1 MKPKYLEFCGINSF
15 SRKAEIDFEQLLS
28 SGIFGIFGDTGS
40 GKTTILDSMIFALY
54 GRIDRLKVGSGSEV
68 INYNCDKAYV
78 RFDFET
84 ETAQGRKVYR
94 VEREIKRKNSAQ
106 SLTLS
111 ELNGEQI
118 KPISEGVKNTNA
130 KIQEIVGLSFDDFK
144 KCIALPQGEFAQFVK
159 SDRSDRLQLISRL
172 FGLEKYGDQ
181 LSAKLREKRAEAK
194 SALDTKEGELLA
206 YGELDSAAIKA
217 MQAEIASLKE
227 QKNAL
232 DAEYLQFG
240 AEFERLKSDYSRGKT
255 LQEYRAKQERLSAMR
270 AEMDELRRLLR
281 LAPAAEEICTL
292 AKREKSRA
300 GEIAAQTEKQRA
312 ELQRKKDAEEEI
324 LRAEKERDDA
334 KFAERTEELSA
345 KLAALE
351 YIKKD
356 AEILRGKTAERE
368 RLKKDYQASQ
378 AKKES
383 AERELAKVGQHAEEV
398 SKRLEMSG
406 DTDLSAFLAQNF
418 DSALL
423 NAEYVGLNKYFSEK
437 REELNRRFPPE
448 GELFQW
454 IDGEFAERAK
464 HYGELSSGEKTD
476 DAAVLFEKFRARQRE
491 LGELNASLNKLAAER
506 ARLESS
512 VREYAGQ
519 TEQIVERGRALKE
532 EIAQTQERIRA
543 ALGEDAV
550 SDLTDSERKLRAQRD
565 ELAAKQQAL
574 EKRLSDM
581 RERIRQSELSA
592 GRAES
597 AAAQLKKE
605 SESDAVRM
613 QRLLGE
619 TEFSSPS
626 QAEAILQ
633 KLSDKDAANKRVKE
647 YDDTLVSLRANME
660 LLLKDGEI
668 RPVSEEE
675 YTKRSAEFAALTEK
689 KQSAAESLAVC
700 EQRLTEAVRRL
711 DLKKALE
718 RERDLRRAEYDR
730 IAKLNEL
737 VKGNKFMEFVASEY
751 LSDISAAATTT
762 LLRLTGGRY
771 FVRYEQGFYVG
782 DNLCGGELRS
792 VNTLSGGETFLVS
805 LSLALALSSAI
816 YAKSLK
822 PIEFFFLDEG
832 FGTLDEKLIDT
843 VMDSLEKLKNSRFS
857 IGLISHVE
865 ELKHRIGTKVIVTG
879 AAESGSSQIQIS
891 Y

>member
-1 MKPKYLEFCGINSF
+1 M
-15 SRKAEIDFEQLLS
+15 
-28 SGIFGIFGDTGS
+28 
-40 GKTTILDSMIFALY
+40 
-54 GRIDRLKVGSGSEV
+54 
-68 INYNCDKAYV
+68 
-78 RFDFET
+78 
-84 ETAQGRKVYR
+84 
-94 VEREIKRKNSAQ
+94 
-106 SLTLS
+106 
-111 ELNGEQI
+111 
-118 KPISEGVKNTNA
+118 
-130 KIQEIVGLSFDDFK
+130 
-144 KCIALPQGEFAQFVK
+144 
-159 SDRSDRLQLISRL
+159 
-172 FGLEKYGDQ
+172 
-181 LSAKLREKRAEAK
+181 
-194 SALDTKEGELLA
+194 
-206 YGELDSAAIKA
+206 
-217 MQAEIASLKE
+217 
-227 QKNAL
+227 
-232 DAEYLQFG
+232 
-240 AEFERLKSDYSRGKT
+240 
-255 LQEYRAKQERLSAMR
+255 
-270 AEMDELRRLLR
+270 
-281 LAPAAEEICTL
+281 
-292 AKREKSRA
+292 
-300 GEIAAQTEKQRA
+300 
-312 ELQRKKDAEEEI
+312 
-324 LRAEKERDDA
+324 
-334 KFAERTEELSA
+334 SA

-356 AEILRGKTAERE
+356 AEILQGKTAERE

-406 DTDLSAFLAQNF
+406 DTDLSAFLAQSF

-437 REELNRRFPPE
+437 REELNRNFPPE

-519 TEQIVERGRALKE
+519 TEQIVERGRVLKE

>member
-15 SRKAEIDFEQLLS
+15 SRKAEINFEQLLS

-54 GRIDRLKVGSGSEV
+54 GRIDRLKVGSGSEI

-111 ELNGEQI
+111 ELSGEQI
-118 KPISEGVKNTNA
+118 KPVSEGVKNTNA
-130 KIQEIVGLSFDDFK
+130 KIQEIIGLSFDDFK

-181 LSAKLREKRAEAK
+181 LSAKLREKRAEAR

-206 YGELDSAAIKA
+206 YSELDSASIKA
-217 MQAEIASLKE
+217 IQAEITSLKE
-227 QKNAL
+227 QKIAL
-232 DAEYLQFG
+232 DAEYLKFN
-240 AEFERLKSDYSRGKT
+240 ADFERLKSDYLRGKT
-255 LQEYRAKQERLSAMR
+255 LQEYKAKQERLSAMSG
-270 AEMDELRRLLR
+270 EMEELRRLLR
-281 LAPAAEEICTL
+281 LAPSAEEICTL
-292 AKREKSRA
+292 AKRERSR
-300 GEIAAQTEKQRA
+300 GEMIAVQIEKQRA
-312 ELQRKKDAEEEI
+312 ELQKKACAEEEI
-324 LRAEKERDDA
+324 VRAEKERDESN
-334 KFAERTEELSA
+334 FAAQAEELSA
-345 KLAALE
+345 KLSALE

-368 RLKKDYQASQ
+368 RLKKDYQSAQ
-378 AKKES
+378 AKREL
-383 AERELAKVGQHAEEV
+383 AERELAKVMQHIETAT
-398 SKRLEMSG
+398 KRLEEIG
-406 DTDLSAFLAQNF
+406 DADLSVFLAQNF

-423 NAEYVGLNKYFSEK
+423 ASEYSELHNYFTGK
-437 REELNRRFPPE
+437 REELHGRFSPE
-448 GELFQW
+448 GELFGW
-454 IDGEFAERAK
+454 VDSEFAERAK
-464 HYGELSSGEKTD
+464 YYSELSANKKSD
-476 DAAVLFEKFRARQRE
+476 DVAVLFDKFRLRQRE
-491 LGELNASLNKLAAER
+491 QGELNAALNKLAAEK
-506 ARLESS
+506 ARFESS
-512 VREYAGQ
+512 VRECVNQ
-519 TEQIVERGRALKE
+519 TEQITERGRVLKE
-532 EIAQTQERIRA
+532 EIGQTQERIRA
-543 ALGEDAV
+543 ALGEDAIA
-550 SDLTDSERKLRAQRD
+550 DLTESERKFRARRD
-565 ELAAKQQAL
+565 DIAARQQVL
-574 EKRLSDM
+574 EKRIADA
-581 RERIRQSELSA
+581 RERIRQSEISA

-597 AAAQLKKE
+597 AAAQLKSE
-605 SESDAVRM
+605 SETDAARLK
-613 QRLLGE
+613 RLLAE
-619 TEFSSPS
+619 TEFSSA
-626 QAEAILQ
+626 AEAEDVFQ
-633 KLSDKDAANKRVKE
+633 KLSDKAAAQKKVKE
-647 YDDTLVSLRANME
+647 YDDALVSLRANTE
-660 LLLKDGEI
+660 LLLREGEI
-668 RPVSEEE
+668 RSVSEEE
-675 YTKRSAEFAALTEK
+675 YEKGNADISALTAK
-689 KQSAAESLAVC
+689 KQSVAESLAVC
-700 EQRLTEAVRRL
+700 ERRL
-711 DLKKALE
+711 SDALLRMEQKKALE

-771 FVRYEQGFYVG
+771 FIRYEQGFYVG

>member
-15 SRKAEIDFEQLLS
+15 SRKAEINFEQLLS

-54 GRIDRLKVGSGSEV
+54 GRIDRLKVGSGSEI

-111 ELNGEQI
+111 ELSGEQI
-118 KPISEGVKNTNA
+118 KPVSEGVKNTNA
-130 KIQEIVGLSFDDFK
+130 KIQEIIGLSFDDFK

-181 LSAKLREKRAEAK
+181 LSAKLREKRAEAR

-206 YGELDSAAIKA
+206 YSELDSASIKA
-217 MQAEIASLKE
+217 IQAEITSLKE
-227 QKNAL
+227 QKIAL
-232 DAEYLQFG
+232 DAEYLKFY
-240 AEFERLKSDYSRGKT
+240 ADFERLKSDYLRGKT
-255 LQEYRAKQERLSAMR
+255 LQEYKVKQERLSAMSG
-270 AEMDELRRLLR
+270 EMEELRRLLR
-281 LAPAAEEICTL
+281 LAPSAEEICTL
-292 AKREKSRA
+292 AKRERSR
-300 GEIAAQTEKQRA
+300 GEMIAVQIEKQRA
-312 ELQRKKDAEEEI
+312 ELQKKACAEEEI
-324 LRAEKERDDA
+324 VRAEKERDESN
-334 KFAERTEELSA
+334 FAAQAEELSA
-345 KLAALE
+345 KLSAFE

-368 RLKKDYQASQ
+368 RLKKDYQSAQ
-378 AKKES
+378 AKREL
-383 AERELAKVGQHAEEV
+383 AERELAKVMQHIETAT
-398 SKRLEMSG
+398 KRLEEIG
-406 DTDLSAFLAQNF
+406 DADLSVFLAQNF

-423 NAEYVGLNKYFSEK
+423 ASEYSELHNYFTGK
-437 REELNRRFPPE
+437 REELHGRFSPE
-448 GELFQW
+448 GELFGW
-454 IDGEFAERAK
+454 VDSEFAERAK
-464 HYGELSSGEKTD
+464 HYSELSANKKSD
-476 DAAVLFEKFRARQRE
+476 DVAVLFDKFRLRQRE
-491 LGELNASLNKLAAER
+491 QGELNAALNKLAAEK
-506 ARLESS
+506 ARFESS
-512 VREYAGQ
+512 VRECVNQ
-519 TEQIVERGRALKE
+519 TEQITERGRVLKE
-532 EIAQTQERIRA
+532 EIGQTQERIRA
-543 ALGEDAV
+543 ALGEDAIA
-550 SDLTDSERKLRAQRD
+550 DLTESERKFRARRD
-565 ELAAKQQAL
+565 DIAARQQAL
-574 EKRLSDM
+574 EKRIADA
-581 RERIRQSELSA
+581 RERIRQSEISA

-597 AAAQLKKE
+597 AAAQLKSE
-605 SESDAVRM
+605 SETDAA
-613 QRLLGE
+613 RLKHLLAE
-619 TEFSSPS
+619 TEFSSA
-626 QAEAILQ
+626 AEAEDVFQ
-633 KLSDKDAANKRVKE
+633 KLSDKAAAQKKVKE
-647 YDDTLVSLRANME
+647 YDDALVSLRANTE
-660 LLLKDGEI
+660 LLLREGEI
-668 RPVSEEE
+668 RSVSEEE
-675 YTKRSAEFAALTEK
+675 YEKGNADISALTAK
-689 KQSAAESLAVC
+689 KQSVAESLAVC
-700 EQRLTEAVRRL
+700 ERRL
-711 DLKKALE
+711 SDALLRMEQKKALE

-771 FVRYEQGFYVG
+771 FIRYEQGFYVG

>member
-1 MKPKYLEFCGINSF
+1 M
-15 SRKAEIDFEQLLS
+15 
-28 SGIFGIFGDTGS
+28 
-40 GKTTILDSMIFALY
+40 
-54 GRIDRLKVGSGSEV
+54 
-68 INYNCDKAYV
+68 
-78 RFDFET
+78 
-84 ETAQGRKVYR
+84 
-94 VEREIKRKNSAQ
+94 EREIKRKNSSQ

-281 LAPAAEEICTL
+281 LAPAAEEICSL

-356 AEILRGKTAERE
+356 AEILQGKTAERE

-406 DTDLSAFLAQNF
+406 DTDLSAFLAQSF

-437 REELNRRFPPE
+437 REELNRNFPPE

-519 TEQIVERGRALKE
+519 TEQIVERGRVLKE